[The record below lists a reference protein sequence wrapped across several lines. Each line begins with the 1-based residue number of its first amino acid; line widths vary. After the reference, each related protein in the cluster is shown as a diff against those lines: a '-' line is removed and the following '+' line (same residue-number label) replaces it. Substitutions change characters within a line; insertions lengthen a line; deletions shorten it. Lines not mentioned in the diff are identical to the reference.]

1 MKYSNVIPGIFLSR
15 PNRFIAEVMIDGIQ
29 HRVHVKNTGRC
40 RELLV
45 PGNTV
50 YLEISDNPERK
61 TKYSLIAVE
70 KRRPAPLLVN
80 MDSQAPNQAAHEW
93 LKRHA
98 GFSPGAIIRREVTYG
113 KSRFDFC
120 IEDGSRKIF
129 AEVKGVTLE
138 HDGIASFPD
147 APTERGVKHLRE
159 LIQCVADGLEAWVI
173 FIVQMKE
180 ISLFRPNDETH
191 PAFGAA
197 LRDAAA
203 NGVKILVLDCDIT
216 PDTMTVSAPV
226 KYEL

>member
-1 MKYSNVIPGIFLSR
+1 MKYSNVIPGIFLNR

-50 YLEISDNPERK
+50 YLEVTDNPERK

-93 LKRHA
+93 LKRQFAPH
-98 GFSPGAIIRREVTYG
+98 AIIRREVTYG

-120 IEDGSRKIF
+120 IEDGPRKIF

-180 ISLFRPNDETH
+180 ITLFRPNDETH
-191 PAFGAA
+191 PEFGAA

>member
-1 MKYSNVIPGIFLSR
+1 M
-15 PNRFIAEVMIDGIQ
+15 
-29 HRVHVKNTGRC
+29 
-40 RELLV
+40 

-50 YLEISDNPERK
+50 YLEVTDNPERK

-93 LKRHA
+93 LKRQ
-98 GFSPGAIIRREVTYG
+98 FVTDAIIRREVTYG

-120 IEDGSRKIF
+120 IEDGPRKIF

-180 ISLFRPNDETH
+180 ITLFRPNDETH

-203 NGVKILVLDCDIT
+203 NGVKIFVLDCDIT
-216 PDTMTVSAPV
+216 PDTMTVSASV